1 MNWEAIGAIGQ
12 MLGSVAVLV
21 TLGYLAIQVRHARAE
36 MRRSI
41 SQTRAEG
48 GRELLMN
55 FANSE
60 QLCNLYTKVGAAIGR
75 SPNPVIGAL
84 MARAGLTQSE
94 AMQLLLDHEAWFQY
108 QAQVIQYINE
118 LSAGERFGFDG
129 SIRGRYGHD
138 AGLIGPL
145 WYEDRKAALN
155 PDAVRYID
163 NLLAQPV

>member
-21 TLGYLAIQVRHARAE
+21 TLGYVAIQIRYARAE

-60 QLCNLYTKVGAAIGR
+60 QLCNLYTKVGAASGR
-75 SPNPVIGAL
+75 TPNPVIEAL
-84 MARAGLTQSE
+84 MAKAGLTQSE
-94 AMQLLLDHEAWFQY
+94 AFQLLLDHEAWFQY
-108 QAQVIQYINE
+108 QAQVI
-118 LSAGERFGFDG
+118 
-129 SIRGRYGHD
+129 
-138 AGLIGPL
+138 
-145 WYEDRKAALN
+145 
-155 PDAVRYID
+155 
-163 NLLAQPV
+163 